1 MSCRKYIVHG
11 KVQGVWFRE
20 STRRLAVELG
30 LAGHAV
36 NLPDGTVEVI
46 AKGKDAAMEQLAA
59 WLLRGPPMAQV
70 DRLEQSD
77 CGAEVPPGFRTN
89 KA

>member
-20 STRRLAVELG
+20 STRRLAAELG
-30 LAGHAV
+30 LAGHAI

-46 AKGKDAAMEQLAA
+46 AKGEETAMEKLAA
-59 WLLRGPPMAQV
+59 WLLQGPPMARV

-77 CGAEVPPGFRTN
+77 CEEEVAAGFRTN
-89 KA
+89 RA